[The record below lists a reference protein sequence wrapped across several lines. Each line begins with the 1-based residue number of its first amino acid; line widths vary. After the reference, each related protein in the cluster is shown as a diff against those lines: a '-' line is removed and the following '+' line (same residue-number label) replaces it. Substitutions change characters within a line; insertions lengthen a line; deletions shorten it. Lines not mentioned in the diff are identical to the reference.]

1 MSWQRIR
8 TELLRKRA
16 AWEPLETPIL
26 HVQNWIDEVG
36 DDYVVVRSERTGRQR
51 RIKAN
56 EIQGSSTPS
65 GGIKAALRT
74 LGECKSFEEG

>member
-1 MSWQRIR
+1 MSWQQIR

-26 HVQNWIDEVG
+26 RVQNWIDAVG

-51 RIKAN
+51 KIKAS
-56 EIQGSSTPS
+56 EIQASSTLS
-65 GGIKAALRT
+65 HGIKAALRT
-74 LGECKSFEEG
+74 LGDC